1 MKFGEA
7 GLTMETSLVLLKQA
21 QDDINEIKQVLSA

>member
-7 GLTMETSLVLLKQA
+7 GLTMETSLALLKQA